1 MKIAIKPAPSARTI
15 RLTVLVNPAEAA
27 EITRQAAAVGR
38 SVSAWLR
45 DHALEAEGS
54 AGDDA
59 IIRQVDA
66 VLGRMEADLDGA
78 IDTLSGCLSR
88 LGAP

>member
-1 MKIAIKPAPSARTI
+1 MNIAIKPAPSARTI

-27 EITRQAAAVGR
+27 EITRRAAAVGR

-45 DHALEAEGS
+45 DRALEAEGS

-78 IDTLSGCLSR
+78 IDALSGCLSR